1 MRTWYWVDY
10 VILLYQS
17 ASFLNE
23 LLFSMVRC
31 EVYNNN
37 MLPLK
42 VKAAAPTLIIS
53 TFTSLLSLA
62 MSRRKRCRPI
72 WTSSPPFSFRF
83 WKIWKKKKATKT
95 QARAYIPLL
104 KCNNKESELKKS
116 ITTLNFSLLSSAM
129 WKDAAFSIWIS
140 CLFLVIILLV
150 KLSWWKIKNWSY
162 KTRK

>member
-42 VKAAAPTLIIS
+42 VKAAAPTLISIS
-53 TFTSLLSLA
+53 TFTSLLSLT

-72 WTSSPPFSFRF
+72 WTS
-83 WKIWKKKKATKT
+83 
-95 QARAYIPLL
+95 PLL
-104 KCNNKESELKKS
+104 FQIFEKFEKKGKSHKNTSARFYSTFEMNNKESELKRASWHLTFPCWVWRCEKTPLFQFELS
-116 ITTLNFSLLSSAM
+116 VVYSLL
-129 WKDAAFSIWIS
+129 
-140 CLFLVIILLV
+140 LLLV
-150 KLSWWKIKNWSY
+150 KYEKIKF
-162 KTRK
+162 

>member
-42 VKAAAPTLIIS
+42 VKAAAPTLISIS
-53 TFTSLLSLA
+53 TFTSLLSLT

-72 WTSSPPFSFRF
+72 WTSPFSFRF
-83 WKIWKKKKATKT
+83 LKNLKKKEKATKT

-104 KCNNKESELKKS
+104 KCNNKESELKRASWHLTFPCWVWRCEKTPLFQFELS
-116 ITTLNFSLLSSAM
+116 VVYSLL
-129 WKDAAFSIWIS
+129 
-140 CLFLVIILLV
+140 LLLV
-150 KLSWWKIKNWSY
+150 KYEKIKF
-162 KTRK
+162 